1 MTVPLPSGRSSVKG
15 NVGERETI
23 AEPRTANDMFLG
35 IDESKVIRKIDIRV
49 VPVLCLLY
57 LLAFLDR

>member
-1 MTVPLPSGRSSVKG
+1 MTVPLPSGCSSVNEDVEK
-15 NVGERETI
+15 REVI
-23 AEPRTANDMFLG
+23 AEPRTAYDMFPG
-35 IDESKVIRKIDIRV
+35 VDESKIVRKIDIRV

>member
-1 MTVPLPSGRSSVKG
+1 MLFHSGSSSVNG
-15 NVGERETI
+15 YGEEREIITD
-23 AEPRTANDMFLG
+23 EPRTANDMFPG
-35 IDESKVIRKIDIRV
+35 VDESKVVRKIDTRV